1 MALTTSD
8 EVEALLGRSLS
19 AVETKNFDLYEEL
32 AEERLADVT
41 CLDLAEIKEM
51 SSELK
56 LLLART
62 FDLIVKEQ
70 AAAENHGVSS
80 KKVEDFSIN
89 YSTDSDSP
97 YTAYLRLNSALIAKY
112 SACQGPVEF
121 GGAEHGDCIRCI

>member
-51 SSELK
+51 NSELK
-56 LLLART
+56 LLLAQ
-62 FDLIVKEQ
+62 L
-70 AAAENHGVSS
+70 
-80 KKVEDFSIN
+80 
-89 YSTDSDSP
+89 ST
-97 YTAYLRLNSALIAKY
+97 
-112 SACQGPVEF
+112 
-121 GGAEHGDCIRCI
+121 